1 MEETSSLSIEG
12 FGLKATA
19 LGALPVSG
27 LLLLMGL
34 IVIVGFIVGPSQIAR
49 WTRRL
54 TQQSDK

>member
-19 LGALPVSG
+19 LGTLPVSG

-34 IVIVGFIVGPSQIAR
+34 IVVAGFIIGPSQIAR
-49 WTRRL
+49 WARHL